1 MSEPECVQ
9 IDRIID
15 VARGAAPFGPS
26 QRENR
31 EATRIPYTSDVAM
44 VVVSPSGAKLSP
56 HLLNCENISTGGLCV
71 MSPSE
76 LPVGSRGGVLIMKSD
91 GEVVVLGAK
100 VVYANSGG
108 AGRFECGL
116 EFERETSLVT
126 MDDFRDPVGNL
137 PQIGP
142 AKAA

>member
-1 MSEPECVQ
+1 MSEPETIQ

-15 VARGAAPFGPS
+15 VARGAAPTGPS

-44 VVVSPSGAKLSP
+44 VVVTPSGAKVSP
-56 HLLNCENISTGGLCV
+56 RILNCENISTGGLCV
-71 MSPSE
+71 MSHTE
-76 LPVGSRGGVLIMKSD
+76 LPVGSRGGVLILKSD
-91 GEVVVLGAK
+91 GDMVVLGVK
-100 VVYANSGG
+100 VVYANSRGP
-108 AGRFECGL
+108 GRFECGL
-116 EFERETSLVT
+116 EFERVTSVVT
-126 MDDFRDPVGNL
+126 MDDFRDHIGTF

>member
-1 MSEPECVQ
+1 MSEPEYLQ

-15 VARGAAPFGPS
+15 VARGVAPCGPS

-44 VVVSPSGAKLSP
+44 VVVTPSGAKASP
-56 HLLNCENISTGGLCV
+56 SILNCENISTGGLCV
-71 MSPSE
+71 MSHSE

-91 GEVVVLGAK
+91 GDIVVLGAK
-100 VVYANSGG
+100 VVYTNARGP
-108 AGRFECGL
+108 AGFECGL
-116 EFERETSLVT
+116 EFERTISLVT
-126 MDDFRDPVGNL
+126 LDDFRDQIGKL
-137 PQIGP
+137 PRIGP

>member
-1 MSEPECVQ
+1 MSEPEYLQ

-15 VARGAAPFGPS
+15 VARGVAPCGPS

-44 VVVSPSGAKLSP
+44 VVVTPSGAKASP
-56 HLLNCENISTGGLCV
+56 SILNCENISTGGLCV
-71 MSPSE
+71 MSHTEIPA
-76 LPVGSRGGVLIMKSD
+76 GSRGGVLIMKSD
-91 GEVVVLGAK
+91 GDMVVLGAK
-100 VVYANSGG
+100 VIYSNSRG

-116 EFERETSLVT
+116 EFERSTSLVT
-126 MDDFRDPVGNL
+126 MDDFRDQIGTL